1 MGDTPC
7 TPYVTG
13 TELQEAVGD
22 SCHIDDPD
30 LYALAAS
37 DALWVLTGRQFSN
50 GCQVRVRPRLR
61 DDCYGGPLLP
71 FAGYPSPFGG
81 YLGFGPLRHV
91 ADQRIALVTPVVS
104 VDTVKIDG
112 AAFSA
117 WMLVDGA
124 FLERTDDKC
133 WPTHQD
139 LRKPATEADTFEVT
153 YTIGAAAPQIVKSAA
168 LELAIELWKSRPG
181 ASTGGIPATATSVQ
195 RQGMSVTTQSAAQ
208 MARESGSTL
217 PQVQAAIGTYNP
229 SNLRVPPA
237 LWTPDQPWVLHT
249 VQYGS

>member
-1 MGDTPC
+1 VGDAPC

-13 TELQEAVGD
+13 DELQAALGD
-22 SCHIDDPD
+22 ACVIDDPD
-30 LYALAAS
+30 RYANAATE
-37 DALWVLTGRQFSN
+37 ALWVLTGRQFPN
-50 GCQVRVRPRLR
+50 GCQMRVRPRLR
-61 DDCYGGPLLP
+61 DDCYGGPLGLY
-71 FAGYPSPFGG
+71 GGVPSPWGG
-81 YLGFGPLRHV
+81 YLGFGPFRHV
-91 ADQRIALVTPVVS
+91 ADQRIALVTPVAT
-104 VDTVKIDG
+104 VDEVKIDG
-112 AAFSA
+112 AAFTA

-124 FLERTDDKC
+124 FLERTDGKC

-139 LRKPATEADTFEVT
+139 LRKPATETDTFEVT
-153 YTIGAAAPQIVKSAA
+153 YTVGPLAPQIVKDAA
-168 LELAIELWKSRPG
+168 LELAIALWKSRPG
-181 ASTGGIPATATSVQ
+181 ANTGGIPATATGVQ

-237 LWTPDQPWVLHT
+237 LWTPDEPWVLHT